1 MPVLHNLVI
10 SGGGINGLGFLGIIK
25 YLYEK
30 NLIKNINHY
39 IGTSAGAIISF
50 LMSIGYSYSEI
61 YEFCCYFNFSKITDN
76 VNLNCFLEKYGLEDS
91 SKIYYIL
98 KRLCENKKYDPNIT
112 FLELYEKTNIKLTI
126 TGSCIS
132 NSKLYYFNHET
143 FPNMQVLLAVRIS
156 STIPLVFVPIIF
168 EDKLWLDGGLINN
181 YPINYCENDINNTLG
196 LSINDDCIDKCP
208 NNTPSDL
215 MEYMTQ
221 VFKCLV
227 FSDSLNKINKYNDS
241 TIKFTY
247 SMKLISNFDIT
258 KDTVEQ
264 MVQNGYEQ
272 ASQQHHIISKF
283 INEDDDIST
292 NEVLSQSES
301 DVLSQSESEA
311 IHQIINDV
319 EYISQN
325 NINNESENNSD
336 DISDNENTKNDIIDL
351 IKKDSNN

>member
-1 MPVLHNLVI
+1 
-10 SGGGINGLGFLGIIK
+10 
-25 YLYEK
+25 
-30 NLIKNINHY
+30 
-39 IGTSAGAIISF
+39 
-50 LMSIGYSYSEI
+50 
-61 YEFCCYFNFSKITDN
+61 
-76 VNLNCFLEKYGLEDS
+76 
-91 SKIYYIL
+91 
-98 KRLCENKKYDPNIT
+98 
-112 FLELYEKTNIKLTI
+112 
-126 TGSCIS
+126 
-132 NSKLYYFNHET
+132 
-143 FPNMQVLLAVRIS
+143 
-156 STIPLVFVPIIF
+156 
-168 EDKLWLDGGLINN
+168 
-181 YPINYCENDINNTLG
+181 
-196 LSINDDCIDKCP
+196 
-208 NNTPSDL
+208 